1 MRFATI
7 TLGLLFAVCSASAK
21 GSDTILEKDPYGLF
35 VTVTSVIVVLS
46 ALIGLSLF
54 ILFFGSVMKRVANKN
69 VAQKMGVPA
78 TAAPIC
84 NSVENAE
91 IIAAIALAIKLDRAE
106 RHDRESEVITI
117 NRVGRAYSPWSSKI
131 HGLTQTPHRIKH

>member
-91 IIAAIALAIKLDRAE
+91 IIAIKLDRAE